1 MILIGYNLLYQSKCH
16 PRLWQLKTPQIKL
29 PKLVLIL
36 VNLDSKSRKG
46 YKNLM
51 KPTVVYNEIFLEK

>member
-1 MILIGYNLLYQSKCH
+1 MPSKIMAIENSTNQST
-16 PRLWQLKTPQIKL
+16 KTT
-29 PKLVLIL
+29 LIL

-46 YKNLM
+46 NKNLM